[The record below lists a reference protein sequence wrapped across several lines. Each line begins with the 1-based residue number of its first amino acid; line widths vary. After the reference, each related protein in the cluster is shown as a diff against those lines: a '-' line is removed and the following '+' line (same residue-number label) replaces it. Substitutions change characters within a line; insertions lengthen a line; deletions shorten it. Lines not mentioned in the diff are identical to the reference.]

1 MTEDE
6 GYMKKIYVKTRGTVG
21 TVTFNG
27 KDYPCA
33 IGRSGTIPADQKREG
48 DGATPLG
55 TFALRELW
63 YRADRLP
70 KPVCALETHEITA
83 EDGWSDDAASPNYN
97 HHIKLP
103 ATESHEALRL
113 DAPVYDVIV
122 PLGYNDAPPVASLG
136 SAIFLHVARPEFTPT
151 AGCVA
156 MQKTDLLEMLAQVD
170 GDTVMEIS

>member
-1 MTEDE
+1 MN
-6 GYMKKIYVKTRGTVG
+6 IIHVKTHGTTGTVS
-21 TVTFNG
+21 FNG
-27 KDYPCA
+27 KEYPCA

-70 KPVCALETHEITA
+70 KPVCALETREITA

-97 HHIKLP
+97 RHIKLP
-103 ATESHEALRL
+103 TTESHEALML
-113 DAPVYDVIV
+113 DAPVYDLIV
-122 PLGYNDAPPVASLG
+122 PLGYNDAPPVAGKG
-136 SAIFLHVARPEFTPT
+136 SAIFLHVVRPEFTPT

-156 MQKTDLLEMLAQVD
+156 MNKNDLLEMLAQVD
-170 GDTVMEIS
+170 ADTVMKIS